1 VPDHASVAIYL
12 KSTTGF
18 LSLAS
23 RFPALE
29 SPWAGLG
36 FFFLSF
42 FFSLFYLDEKEV
54 KFHTYYSTWCLTA
67 PRGCIKAN
75 EMEPSALRSTGK
87 RRDQT
92 PGPFSTGNKEWHPPH
107 L

>member
-1 VPDHASVAIYL
+1 MPDHASVAIYL

-18 LSLAS
+18 LSFAS

-29 SPWAGLG
+29 SPRVGI
-36 FFFLSF
+36 FFFLLLF
-42 FFSLFYLDEKEV
+42 FFGLDEKEV
-54 KFHTYYSTWCLTA
+54 KFHTYYSTWHLTT

-75 EMEPSALRSTGK
+75 EMEPSAL
-87 RRDQT
+87 
-92 PGPFSTGNKEWHPPH
+92 